1 MVIDRLSSSITRQEE
16 DSENSVITRT
26 SIRRAAS
33 RNVSSL
39 AAAAEK
45 ATADADQGKDDAD
58 EEELVTESESE
69 DEDED
74 DAAIA
79 FRARCKASTV
89 YLLDTVVQSVI
100 STIQHYPYQFLSAM
114 AAAALL
120 ERRRGLGPAGGGRCS
135 SCGQM
140 LPAQS
145 RLWSELQRQ
154 GIPLLWKGMLP
165 RLASNLIATLACTL
179 PSTLFETVIG
189 SSLSKNAL
197 WRVKTMGLLVTVSG
211 G

>member
-1 MVIDRLSSSITRQEE
+1 MVIDRISSSITRQEE

-33 RNVSSL
+33 R
-39 AAAAEK
+39 AE
-45 ATADADQGKDDAD
+45 ATAAGQGKDEG

-100 STIQHYPYQFLSAM
+100 STIQHYPYQFIAAM
-114 AAAALL
+114 AATALL
-120 ERRRGLGPAGGGRCS
+120 ERRRGLGPAGVGRCS

-140 LPAQS
+140 LPSQS

-154 GIPLLWKGMLP
+154 GIPLLWKGVLP
-165 RLASNLIATLACTL
+165 RMASNLIATLACTL
-179 PSTLFETVIG
+179 PSTLFETVSG
-189 SSLSKNAL
+189 SCLSKNAL
-197 WRVKTMGLLVTVSG
+197 WRVKTAGLLVTVSG